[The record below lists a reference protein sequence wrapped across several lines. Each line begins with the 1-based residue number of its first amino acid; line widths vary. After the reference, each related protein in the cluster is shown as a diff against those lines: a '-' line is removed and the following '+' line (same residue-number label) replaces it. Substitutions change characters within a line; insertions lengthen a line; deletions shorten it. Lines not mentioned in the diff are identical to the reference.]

1 MQTVKCIES
10 LRAYMAWW
18 VVVSHAI
25 GIIGIYDTGS
35 KLLNLPLKLITWSG
49 MPVNIFIIVSG
60 FVITH
65 LFLAKQEKYSVYI
78 TRRFFRIFPIY
89 VFCILLS
96 MSLFYFQQIVYMEI
110 SSSANKHIRLAIWQ
124 SQDDHFWTHILLHLS
139 MLHGLIPDSL
149 LKYGTSVFLGPAWS
163 LSLEWQ
169 FYLLAPVIIGLM
181 ARGVMPLLSTALILY
196 LLGLVAKSGVL
207 GTWNYPAF
215 LLLSIQ
221 YFLIGIISRLAIE
234 KFKDSKYLWELLVV
248 VILTFALANVIE
260 TFIWVCFFSIALI
273 ESGRLKKVP
282 NIVHKV
288 LKIFVLNNIVSNLG
302 KWSYSTYLIHIPLM
316 VLIIGSVGFAFGA
329 EFVTPQRLV
338 LIVLA
343 SFPVIVA
350 VSWILYSTVELGG
363 ISLGKRVV
371 NHVRQQNLNKPV
383 EAAQS

>member
-1 MQTVKCIES
+1 MQNVKCIES

-35 KLLNLPLKLITWSG
+35 KLLNLPLKLITWSS

-65 LFLAKQEKYSVYI
+65 LFLAKKEKYSVYI

-89 VFCILLS
+89 LFCILFA
-96 MSLFYFQQIVYMEI
+96 MSLFYFQHLVYMDI
-110 SSSANKHIRLAIWQ
+110 SFSANKHVRLAMWK
-124 SQDDHFWTHILLHLS
+124 SQDENFWTHLLLHLS
-139 MLHGLIPDSL
+139 MLHGLIPDSI

-169 FYLLAPVIIGLM
+169 FYLLAPIIIGLM
-181 ARGVMPLLSTALILY
+181 ARGVMPLISTALILY

-215 LLLSIQ
+215 LFLSIQ

-234 KFKDSKYLWELLVV
+234 QFKDSKYLWELLVV
-248 VILTFALANVIE
+248 AMVTFALANVIE

-273 ESGRLKKVP
+273 EVGRVNKVP
-282 NIVHKV
+282 NSINKV
-288 LKIFVLNNIVSNLG
+288 LNIFVLNNIVSSLG
-302 KWSYSTYLIHIPLM
+302 KWSYSTYLIHIPLL

-329 EFVTPQRLV
+329 EFFTPQRLV
-338 LIVLA
+338 LVVLA
-343 SFPVIVA
+343 SFPIIIA
-350 VSWILYSTVELGG
+350 VSWLLYSTIELGG
-363 ISLGKRVV
+363 INLGKRIA
-371 NHVRQQNLNKPV
+371 NHVKQQDVGKPV
-383 EAAQS
+383 EVVRS